1 MSCKFP
7 RASVSCLRR
16 GCSFSRPLR
25 IRARRDRQDLQG
37 SGRGDRRLRIPCPA
51 AWAASCRGVPQHGG
65 DALVDRIR
73 QGHGHCD
80 NIASYYNRFGGIRSW
95 LRTAVDAAKLSEA
108 DNLFLRLST
117 ADGDLF
123 AQLGTIGDTLQNEA
137 TAIVNLL
144 VSGQEDEARPRTLL
158 LRSRLYDQ
166 RFSC

>member
-1 MSCKFP
+1 MGEAIDAF
-7 RASVSCLRR
+7 VSPALRR
-16 GCSFSRPLR
+16 GPL
-25 IRARRDRQDLQG
+25 
-37 SGRGDRRLRIPCPA
+37 PA
-51 AWAASCRGVPQHGG
+51 EAYLSMEC

-137 TAIVNLL
+137 TAIVNLA